1 LDSVSVT
8 GADVHV
14 KLDTQVG
21 QPYDAA
27 TVKKDV
33 RYLWSMGRFDD
44 VRAELSGSTVRFAVT
59 PKPRLVLHEIRMSP
73 HSFGMQPK
81 LPAGSPIDELR
92 AHEVAAEVEKQLRG
106 QGYMDPH
113 VSFEFESAPHQQV
126 DLRLNVDAGRSL
138 RKKDVA
144 YSGELGLD
152 PKELRGR
159 LTVEQLK
166 SLYWSKGFF
175 DVTAEEANREG
186 RLGFEIHSGPRYEV
200 RNMDYAHLCPCLM
213 SQRREAEREGVLD
226 FNPMIHVERTGA
238 GTADVTTEIERGQP
252 FRVGR
257 IEFFGSHHYGDATIR
272 RNLLLDEGAVFDEYL
287 LRKSIARFNQT
298 QLFMPLDTRDIVIAR
313 DDRTG
318 VADIKLRLTDRRP
331 GSWLI
336 SGPVGPASLAGPVR
350 ASIMTRLP
358 GWGRGLFELS
368 TYTAS
373 ISLMAFAQPII
384 PGMAVKKFM
393 PVFALTRPYLPG
405 DWKSGLVIA
414 PQFGWQGSLLATAG
428 AQLQGRLLPPLTGMK
443 GLTPD
448 LAVSV
453 DGRGAMLCESPKP
466 RLRALRTAASFAL
479 RMSSA
484 MTGL

>member
-1 LDSVSVT
+1 
-8 GADVHV
+8 
-14 KLDTQVG
+14 
-21 QPYDAA
+21 
-27 TVKKDV
+27 
-33 RYLWSMGRFDD
+33 
-44 VRAELSGSTVRFAVT
+44 
-59 PKPRLVLHEIRMSP
+59 
-73 HSFGMQPK
+73 
-81 LPAGSPIDELR
+81 
-92 AHEVAAEVEKQLRG
+92 
-106 QGYMDPH
+106 
-113 VSFEFESAPHQQV
+113 
-126 DLRLNVDAGRSL
+126 VDAGRSL
-138 RKKDVA
+138 RKKDVK
-144 YSGELGLD
+144 YTGELGLD
-152 PKELRGR
+152 QKELHGR
-159 LTVEQLK
+159 LSVEQLK
-166 SLYWSKGFF
+166 SLYLSKGFF
-175 DVTAEEANREG
+175 DATVEEANGEG

-226 FNPMIHVERTGA
+226 FSPMIHVERTGA
-238 GTADVTTEIERGQP
+238 GTADVTTEIERGHP

-287 LRKSIARFNQT
+287 LRKSIARLNQT
-298 QLFMPLDTRDIVIAR
+298 QLFMPLESRDIVIAR

-336 SGPVGPASLAGPVR
+336 SGPVGPASLAGPLR

-443 GLTPD
+443 GLIPD

-453 DGRGAMLCESPKP
+453 DGRGAMLCEPPKP
-466 RLRALRTAASFAL
+466 RRHRRRRCIAAACAAAATSGGGFHRRNLRIW
-479 RMSSA
+479 
-484 MTGL
+484 